1 MEALKQ
7 VEHLVSAKL
16 AVIKTLLELVRLEVR
31 LAGLSVFPLLLS
43 LCLVLVVLMTA
54 WLSLSLLMGYGILMA
69 CHNILLSLGG
79 VFLINLGIVLCLFRS
94 LAFNLKNMSF
104 EKTRS
109 YFSQNASIDYE
120 QLEKTVN
127 RSNSN
132 EE

>member
-69 CHNILLSLGG
+69 FHNILLSLGG
-79 VFLINLGIVLCLFRS
+79 VFLINLGIVLYLFKS

-104 EKTRS
+104 EKSRS